1 MQLERQKEH
10 INTIKVYYTEEFSK
24 MSHFHERIRTR
35 QRSSDS
41 QQGEKVNT
49 VILLFERLKRDRGT
63 HEKIMGVGGDTHCMS
78 IKQWLASSLKEIK

>member
-1 MQLERQKEH
+1 MQLERQKGH
-10 INTIKVYYTEEFSK
+10 INIIKVRYTEEFYK

-49 VILLFERLKRDRGT
+49 VILFFERLERDRGT
-63 HEKIMGVGGDTHCMS
+63 MKNVNVCVCVCTYERDS
-78 IKQWLASSLKEIK
+78 E